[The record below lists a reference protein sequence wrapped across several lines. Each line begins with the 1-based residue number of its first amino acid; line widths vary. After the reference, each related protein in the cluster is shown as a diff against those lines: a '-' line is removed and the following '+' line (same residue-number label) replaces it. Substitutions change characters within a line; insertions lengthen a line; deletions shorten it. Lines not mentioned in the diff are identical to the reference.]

1 MRELFSVFRDA
12 LAVFPAGGRRFVLV
26 YGWSLASLALLDV
39 AALGLLAALI
49 GPVAAGLP
57 VSLPFVGELDTTGLV
72 WAVLLICILMVMKS
86 VLAVAITKWAVR
98 RIARYEVAMG
108 DRLFRAYINAPW
120 INRLRRNSAD
130 MLQFSDSGV
139 NATVNSFVM
148 PGSTIISEVISLI
161 AVIATLAVA
170 QPLLA
175 LLTLLYML
183 ALGGMLHFWS
193 AKRARAVGETYLD
206 AAVRTG
212 RFVLEIV
219 GAMKEVTLR
228 NKESVVSEVVKK
240 SRTRTAT
247 ARAEMAFLQGIPRYA
262 LEAGLVGGFVLVGGI
277 GYLVGGVEQA
287 ISAIALF
294 GLAGFRIAPSVVR
307 AQTVVSG
314 MISNLPIAKRLLNEM
329 SDTEFAAQ
337 EAASGTAVAVPDQ
350 AKRISFD
357 NVSFRY
363 ASGDEPAIR
372 NVSFDIELGTSV
384 ALVGESGAG
393 KSTIVDII
401 LGLVEPSDGRV
412 SLDGIPLS
420 DMRHAWRERVAY
432 VPQEVALFDATIAQ
446 NVALTWSDDADP
458 DRVRVALERAHLWDV
473 VESRYGGIDAKI
485 GERGLA
491 LSGGQRQRLGIA
503 RALYND
509 PLVLVMDEATS
520 ALDTKTESAVTDS
533 IAELQSEVTVI
544 VVAHRL
550 STIKHSDRIFFLRKG
565 EVAGSG
571 TFSEL
576 VAQFPDFAEQ
586 AHLAGLA

>member
-1 MRELFSVFRDA
+1 M
-12 LAVFPAGGRRFVLV
+12 FPAGGRRFVLV

-49 GPVAAGLP
+49 GPVAAGQP
-57 VSLPFVGELDTTGLV
+57 VILPFIGELDTTGLV
-72 WAVLLICILMVMKS
+72 LAVLLICILMVLKS
-86 VLAVAITKWAVR
+86 VLAVAITKWGVR
-98 RIARYEVAMG
+98 RIARYEVAIG
-108 DRLFRAYINAPW
+108 DRLFRGYINAPW
-120 INRLRRNSAD
+120 ITRLRRNSAD

-148 PGSTIISEVISLI
+148 PGSTLISEAVSLF

-175 LLTLLYML
+175 LLTLLYMF
-183 ALGGMLHFWS
+183 ALGGLLHFWS

-228 NKESVVSEVVKK
+228 NKEDVVSEVVKK

-277 GYLVGGVEQA
+277 GYLAGGVEQA

-314 MISNLPIAKRLLNEM
+314 MISNLPIAKRLLDEM
-329 SDTEFAAQ
+329 SDTELAAQ
-337 EAASGTAVAVPDQ
+337 AATSQTVVSVPDE
-350 AKRISFD
+350 ARRISFEK
-357 NVSFRY
+357 VSFRY
-363 ASGDEPAIR
+363 ARDDEPAIR
-372 NVSFDIELGTSV
+372 DVSFDIELGSTV

-393 KSTIVDII
+393 KSTIVDLI

-412 SLDGIPLS
+412 VLDGIPLS

-473 VESRYGGIDAKI
+473 VEGRYGGIDAKI

-509 PLVLVMDEATS
+509 PLILVMDEATS

-533 IAELQSEVTVI
+533 ISDLQSEVTVI

-571 TFSEL
+571 TFKEL

-586 AHLAGLA
+586 AQLAGLA

>member
-49 GPVAAGLP
+49 GPVAAGQP
-57 VSLPFVGELDTTGLV
+57 VILPFIGELDTTGLV
-72 WAVLLICILMVMKS
+72 LAVLLICILMVLKS
-86 VLAVAITKWAVR
+86 VLAVAITKWGVR
-98 RIARYEVAMG
+98 RIARYEVAIG
-108 DRLFRAYINAPW
+108 DRLFRGYINAPW
-120 INRLRRNSAD
+120 ITRLRRNSAD

-148 PGSTIISEVISLI
+148 PGSTLISEAVSLF

-175 LLTLLYML
+175 LLTLLYMF
-183 ALGGMLHFWS
+183 ALGGLLHFWS

-228 NKESVVSEVVKK
+228 NKEDVVSEVVKK

-277 GYLVGGVEQA
+277 GYLAGGVEQA

-314 MISNLPIAKRLLNEM
+314 MISNLPIAKRLLDEM
-329 SDTEFAAQ
+329 SDTELAAQ
-337 EAASGTAVAVPDQ
+337 AATSQTVVSVPDE
-350 AKRISFD
+350 ARRISFEK
-357 NVSFRY
+357 VSFRY
-363 ASGDEPAIR
+363 ARDDEPAIR
-372 NVSFDIELGTSV
+372 DVSFDIELGSTV

-393 KSTIVDII
+393 KSTIVDLI

-412 SLDGIPLS
+412 VLDGIPLS

-473 VESRYGGIDAKI
+473 VEGRYGGIDAKI

-509 PLVLVMDEATS
+509 PLILVMDEATS

-533 IAELQSEVTVI
+533 ISDLQSEVTVI

-571 TFSEL
+571 TFKEL

-586 AHLAGLA
+586 AQLAGLA

>member
-1 MRELFSVFRDA
+1 MRELTSLFREA
-12 LAVFPAGGRRFVLV
+12 LAIFPAGGRRFVLV
-26 YGWSLASLALLDV
+26 YGWSLASLAILDV
-39 AALGLLAALI
+39 AAIGLLAALI
-49 GPVAAGLP
+49 GPVAAGQPVVLP
-57 VSLPFVGELDTTGLV
+57 VVGELDTSGLV
-72 WAVLLICILMVMKS
+72 WAVLIICILMVLKS
-86 VLAVAITKWAVR
+86 VLAVAITKWGVR

-120 INRLRRNSAD
+120 ITRLRRNSAD

-148 PGSTIISEVISLI
+148 PGSTLISEAVSLF
-161 AVIATLAVA
+161 AVIATLAIA

-175 LLTLLYML
+175 LLTLLYMV
-183 ALGGMLHFWS
+183 ALGGLLHFWS

-228 NKESVVSEVVKK
+228 NKEEVVSEVVKK

-277 GYLVGGVEQA
+277 GYLAGGVEQA

-314 MISNLPIAKRLLNEM
+314 MISNLPIAKRLLEEM
-329 SDTEFAAQ
+329 SDTELAAQ
-337 EAASGTAVAVPDQ
+337 AATSGTAVSVPAGAQ
-350 AKRISFD
+350 RISFE

-363 ASGDEPAIR
+363 ASGDDPAIK
-372 NVSFDIELGTSV
+372 NVSFEIELGSTV

-393 KSTIVDII
+393 KSTIVDLI

-412 SLDGIPLS
+412 VLDGVPLS
-420 DMRHAWRERVAY
+420 DMRHAWRARVAY

-458 DRVRVALERAHLWDV
+458 ERVRIALKRAHLWDV

-509 PLVLVMDEATS
+509 PLILVMDEATS

-533 IAELQSEVTVI
+533 ISDLQNDVTVI

-565 EVAGSG
+565 EMAGSG

>member
-1 MRELFSVFRDA
+1 MRELTSLFREA
-12 LAVFPAGGRRFVLV
+12 LAIFPAGGRRFVLV
-26 YGWSLASLALLDV
+26 YGWSLASLAILDV
-39 AALGLLAALI
+39 AAIGLLAALI
-49 GPVAAGLP
+49 GPVAAGQPVVLP
-57 VSLPFVGELDTTGLV
+57 VVGELDTSGLV
-72 WAVLLICILMVMKS
+72 WAVLIICILMVLKS
-86 VLAVAITKWAVR
+86 VLAVAITKWGVR

-120 INRLRRNSAD
+120 ITRLRRNSAD

-148 PGSTIISEVISLI
+148 PGSTLISEAVSLF
-161 AVIATLAVA
+161 AVIATLAIA

-175 LLTLLYML
+175 LLTLLYMV
-183 ALGGMLHFWS
+183 ALGGLLHFWS

-228 NKESVVSEVVKK
+228 NKEEVVSEVVKK

-277 GYLVGGVEQA
+277 GYLAGGVEQA

-314 MISNLPIAKRLLNEM
+314 MISNLPIAKRLLEEM
-329 SDTEFAAQ
+329 SDTELAAQ
-337 EAASGTAVAVPDQ
+337 AATSGTAVSVPAGAQ
-350 AKRISFD
+350 RISFE

-363 ASGDEPAIR
+363 ASGDDPAIK
-372 NVSFDIELGTSV
+372 NVSFEIELGSTV

-393 KSTIVDII
+393 KSTIVDLI

-412 SLDGIPLS
+412 VLDGVPLS

-458 DRVRVALERAHLWDV
+458 ERVRIALKRAHLWDV

-509 PLVLVMDEATS
+509 PLILVMDEATS

-533 IAELQSEVTVI
+533 ISDLQNDVTVI

>member
-1 MRELFSVFRDA
+1 MFRDA

-57 VSLPFVGELDTTGLV
+57 VSLPFVGELDTTGLA

-120 INRLRRNSAD
+120 VTRLRRNSAD

-228 NKESVVSEVVKK
+228 NKEAVVSDVVKT

-314 MISNLPIAKRLLNEM
+314 MISNLPIATRLLEEM
-329 SDTEFAAQ
+329 SDTELAAQ
-337 EAASGTAVAVPDQ
+337 AAASGTSVAVPDQ
-350 AKRISFD
+350 AKRISFE

-363 ASGDEPAIR
+363 ASGDEPAVR

-401 LGLVEPSDGRV
+401 LGLVEPSEGRV
-412 SLDGIPLS
+412 ALDGIPLS